1 MKVSIFLY
9 VNKKSSIYRDL
20 NMNNQ
25 PTFLPMSLDEAKAL
39 GFHQFDIILVTG
51 DAYVDH
57 PSFGTALVGRM
68 LWDAGYKVGIIAQ
81 PDWKSDTDF
90 TKLGQPRLFFG
101 VTSGNVDSMVNNY
114 TPNKKKRHDDVYSPG
129 GTGGLRPNRAAIVY
143 TDKLHAIFPDIPIVL
158 GGIEASLRRFAHY
171 DHWSDSVRQ
180 SILADA
186 PADILVFGMGERQVV
201 EIARRLSVGKD
212 TNDLSNNTD
221 IINNTDLTELTDI
234 PGTVIKLELKKWR
247 AIGHEGYIELPSFT
261 EVSQDK
267 GLYARA
273 FRLHYQNQD
282 PVRGRPVAQ
291 QHPKTVVIQNRP
303 AMPLSTA
310 ELDHVYELPY
320 TRMAHQ
326 SYKEPIPALAP
337 VKFSIVSHRGCF
349 ASCSFCA
356 LTHHQGRIVQSRSIG
371 SMVHEVERLVQMPG
385 FKGIVQDV
393 GGPTANMYGMT
404 CGRWETEGACADKIC
419 THPLCKSLDTSHE
432 QQVELLRR
440 LRSIPGVRK
449 VFVGSGIRYDLVL
462 ADHSGYFHDLC
473 EHHVSGQLKV
483 APEHVS
489 GHVTNIMC
497 KPSREVFEEFGSK
510 FKEVNKEL
518 GKKQYIIPYFMS
530 GHPGCTVED
539 MVELAEYIRDNDLYT
554 EQVQD
559 FTPTPMTVSTCM
571 YFTGINPFTM
581 EVVHVAKGREKRI
594 QRALMQYRDQRNHG
608 LVLEGL
614 KMAGREELIGNEWR
628 CLVRR
633 RKGGRGV

>member
-1 MKVSIFLY
+1 
-9 VNKKSSIYRDL
+9 
-20 NMNNQ
+20 MNEQ
-25 PTFLPMSLDEAKAL
+25 PDFLPMSLDEAKAL
-39 GFHQFDIILVTG
+39 GFQEFDIILVTG

-57 PSFGTALVGRM
+57 PSFGTALVGRI

-90 TKLGQPRLFFG
+90 RKLGQPRLLFG

-129 GTGGLRPNRAAIVY
+129 GIWGLRPNRAAIVY
-143 TDKLHAIFPDIPIVL
+143 TDKLHSIFPDTPIVL

-171 DHWSDSVRQ
+171 DYWSDSVRQ

-201 EIARRLSVGKD
+201 EIARRLSVCKD
-212 TNDLSNNTD
+212 TNDLTNNTD
-221 IINNTDLTELTDI
+221 HTDHTDLTNNTDHTDLTNLTDI

-247 AIGHEGYIELPSFT
+247 AMGHEGYIELPSFT
-261 EVSQDK
+261 DVSQDK
-267 GLYARA
+267 ELYARA
-273 FRLHYQNQD
+273 FRLHYHNQD
-282 PVRGRPVAQ
+282 PIRGRPVAQ

-320 TRMAHQ
+320 TRVSHP
-326 SYKEPIPALAP
+326 SYKKSIPALAP

-371 SMVHEVERLVQMPG
+371 SMVREVERLVHMPG

-404 CGRWETEGACADKIC
+404 CGRWEIEGACADKIC
-419 THPLCKSLDTSHE
+419 SHPLCKSLDTSHE
-432 QQVELLRR
+432 RQVELLRH
-440 LRSIPGVRK
+440 LRGIQGVKK
-449 VFVGSGIRYDLVL
+449 VFIGSGIRYDLVL
-462 ADHSGYFHDLC
+462 PDSSGYLHDLC

-489 GHVTNIMC
+489 GHVTDIMC
-497 KPSREVFEEFGSK
+497 KPSREVFDEFRSK

-518 GKKQYIIPYFMS
+518 EKEQYLIPYFMS

-559 FTPTPMTVSTCM
+559 FTPTPMTASTCM
-571 YFTGINPFTM
+571 YYAGINPFTM
-581 EVVHVAKGREKRI
+581 EGVHVVKGREKRI
-594 QRALMQYRDQRNHG
+594 QRALMQYRDGRNHR
-608 LVLEGL
+608 LVYEGL
-614 KMAGREELIGNEWR
+614 KMVGREDLIGNEWL
-628 CLVRR
+628 CLVR
-633 RKGGRGV
+633 RKGGR

>member
-1 MKVSIFLY
+1 
-9 VNKKSSIYRDL
+9 
-20 NMNNQ
+20 
-25 PTFLPMSLDEAKAL
+25 MSLDEAKAL
-39 GFHQFDIILVTG
+39 GFQQFDIILVTG

-81 PDWKSDTDF
+81 PDWKKYTDF
-90 TKLGQPRLFFG
+90 KKLGQPRLFFG

-143 TDKLHAIFPDIPIVL
+143 TDKLHAIFPDTPIVL

-186 PADILVFGMGERQVV
+186 PADILVFGMGERQMV

-212 TNDLSNNTD
+212 TNDLSDNTE
-221 IINNTDLTELTDI
+221 ITDLTDI

-273 FRLHYQNQD
+273 FMLHYQNQD

-303 AMPLSTA
+303 AMPLYTA

-356 LTHHQGRIVQSRSIG
+356 LTHHQGRIMQSRSIG
-371 SMVHEVERLVQMPG
+371 SMVREVERLVQMPD

-404 CGRWETEGACADKIC
+404 CGRWETEGACTDKIC
-419 THPLCKSLDTSHE
+419 THPLCKSLDTSHK

-462 ADHSGYFHDLC
+462 ADSSDYLTELC

-483 APEHVS
+483 APEHVTR
-489 GHVTNIMC
+489 HVNNIMC
-497 KPSREVFEEFGSK
+497 KPSRDVFGEFRRR
-510 FKEVNKEL
+510 FLAVNREL
-518 GKKQYIIPYFMS
+518 GKKQYLIPYFMS

-571 YFTGINPFTM
+571 YYTGINPFTM
-581 EVVHVAKGREKRI
+581 EKVHVAKGREKRI
-594 QRALMQYRDQRNHG
+594 QRALMQYRDERNHG

-633 RKGGRGV
+633 RKGKRGV

>member
-1 MKVSIFLY
+1 
-9 VNKKSSIYRDL
+9 
-20 NMNNQ
+20 
-25 PTFLPMSLDEAKAL
+25 MSLDEEQAL
-39 GFHQFDIILVTG
+39 GFTQFDIVLVTG

-90 TKLGQPRLFFG
+90 KKLGQPRLFFS

-143 TDKLHAIFPDIPIVL
+143 TDKLHAIFPDTPIVL

-171 DHWSDSVRQ
+171 DYWSDSVRQ

-186 PADILVFGMGERQVV
+186 PADILVFGMGEWQVV
-201 EIARRLSVGKD
+201 EIARRFSLGKD
-212 TNDLSNNTD
+212 TNDLTD
-221 IINNTDLTELTDI
+221 ITNLTNLTNI

-247 AIGHEGYIELPSFT
+247 AMGHDGYIELPSFT

-267 GLYARA
+267 ELYARA
-273 FRLHYQNQD
+273 FGLHYQNQD
-282 PVRGRPVAQ
+282 PIRGRPMAQ
-291 QHPKTVVIQNRP
+291 QHPKTVIVQNKP
-303 AMPLSTA
+303 AMPLSTT

-320 TRMAHQ
+320 TRMEHP
-326 SYKEPIPALAP
+326 SYKKSIPALAP

-356 LTHHQGRIVQSRSIG
+356 LTHHQGRIVQSRSIE
-371 SMVHEVERLVQMPG
+371 SIVREVERLVQMPG
-385 FKGIVQDV
+385 FNGIVQDV

-404 CGRWETEGACADKIC
+404 CGRWETEGACAGKIC

-440 LRSIPGVRK
+440 LRQIQGVMK
-449 VFVGSGIRYDLVL
+449 VFIRSGIRYDLLL
-462 ADHSGYFHDLC
+462 AESSGYLHDLC

-497 KPSREVFEEFGSK
+497 KPSREVFDEFMSK

-518 GKKQYIIPYFMS
+518 EKEQYLIPYFMS

-559 FTPTPMTVSTCM
+559 FTPTPMTASTCM
-571 YFTGINPFTM
+571 YYTGINPFTM
-581 EVVHVAKGREKRI
+581 EEVHVAKGKEKRI
-594 QRALMQYRDQRNHG
+594 QRALMQYRDERNYR
-608 LVLEGL
+608 LVYEGL
-614 KMAGREELIGNEWR
+614 KIVGKEELIGNEWQ

-633 RKGGRGV
+633 RGRKKERI

>member
-1 MKVSIFLY
+1 
-9 VNKKSSIYRDL
+9 
-20 NMNNQ
+20 
-25 PTFLPMSLDEAKAL
+25 MSLDEAKAL
-39 GFHQFDIILVTG
+39 GFQQFDIILVTG

-81 PDWKSDTDF
+81 PDWKKYTDF
-90 TKLGQPRLFFG
+90 KKLGQPRLFFG

-143 TDKLHAIFPDIPIVL
+143 TDKLHAIFPDTPIVL

-186 PADILVFGMGERQVV
+186 PADILVFGMGERQMV

-212 TNDLSNNTD
+212 TNDLSDNTK
-221 IINNTDLTELTDI
+221 ITDLTDI

-273 FRLHYQNQD
+273 FMLHYQNQD

-356 LTHHQGRIVQSRSIG
+356 LTHHQGRIMQSRSIG
-371 SMVHEVERLVQMPG
+371 SMVREVERLVQMPD

-404 CGRWETEGACADKIC
+404 CGRWETEGACTDKIC
-419 THPLCKSLDTSHE
+419 THPLCKSLDTSHK

-462 ADHSGYFHDLC
+462 ADSSDYLTELC

-483 APEHVS
+483 APEHVTR
-489 GHVTNIMC
+489 HVNNIMC
-497 KPSREVFEEFGSK
+497 KPSRDVFEEFRRR
-510 FKEVNKEL
+510 FLAVNREL
-518 GKKQYIIPYFMS
+518 GKKQYLIPYFMS

-571 YFTGINPFTM
+571 YYTGINPFTM
-581 EVVHVAKGREKRI
+581 EKVHVAKGREKRI
-594 QRALMQYRDQRNHG
+594 QRALMQYRDERNHG

-614 KMAGREELIGNEWR
+614 KIAGREELIGNEWR

-633 RKGGRGV
+633 RKGKRGV

>member
-1 MKVSIFLY
+1 
-9 VNKKSSIYRDL
+9 VNKKNSIYRDL
-20 NMNNQ
+20 NMNEQ
-25 PTFLPMSLDEAKAL
+25 PDFLPMSLDEAKAL
-39 GFHQFDIILVTG
+39 GFKEFDIILVTG

-68 LWDAGYKVGIIAQ
+68 LWDAGYKVGIIPQ
-81 PDWKSDTDF
+81 PDWKRDTDF
-90 TKLGQPRLFFG
+90 MKLGKPRLFFG
-101 VTSGNVDSMVNNY
+101 VTSGNVDSMVNNN

-143 TDKLHAIFPDIPIVL
+143 TDKLHAIFPDTPIVL

-186 PADILVFGMGERQVV
+186 PADILVFGMGEQQVV

-212 TNDLSNNTD
+212 TNDLTD
-221 IINNTDLTELTDI
+221 HTDHTDLTNLTDI

-247 AIGHEGYIELPSFT
+247 AMGHKGYIELPSFT

-267 GLYARA
+267 ELYARA

-282 PVRGRPVAQ
+282 PVRGRPIAQ

-320 TRMAHQ
+320 TRTQHP
-326 SYKEPIPALAP
+326 SYKKAIPALAP

-349 ASCSFCA
+349 ASCSFCS

-371 SMVHEVERLVQMPG
+371 SMVREVERMVQMPG

-404 CGRWETEGACADKIC
+404 CGRWETEGTCTDKIC

-432 QQVELLRR
+432 RQVKLLRR
-440 LRSIPGVRK
+440 LRGIQGVMK
-449 VFVGSGIRYDLVL
+449 VFIRSGIRYDLVL
-462 ADHSGYFHDLC
+462 ADSSGYLHDLC

-497 KPSREVFEEFGSK
+497 KPSREVFDEFRSK

-518 GKKQYIIPYFMS
+518 EKEQYLIPYFMS

-559 FTPTPMTVSTCM
+559 FTPTPMTASTCM
-571 YFTGINPFTM
+571 YYTDINPFTM
-581 EVVHVAKGREKRI
+581 EEVHVAKSREKRI
-594 QRALMQYRDQRNHG
+594 QRALMQYRDGRNFR
-608 LVLEGL
+608 LVDEGL
-614 KMAGREELIGNEWR
+614 KMVGREELIGNEWQ

-633 RKGGRGV
+633 KGRR

>member
-1 MKVSIFLY
+1 
-9 VNKKSSIYRDL
+9 
-20 NMNNQ
+20 MNNQ

-39 GFHQFDIILVTG
+39 GFTQFDIILVTG

-90 TKLGQPRLFFG
+90 RKLGRPRLFFG
-101 VTSGNVDSMVNNY
+101 VASGNVDSMVNNY

-143 TDKLHAIFPDIPIVL
+143 TDKLHAIFPDTPIVL

-171 DHWSDSVRQ
+171 DYWSDSVRQ

-186 PADILVFGMGERQVV
+186 PGDILVFGMGERQVV
-201 EIARRLSVGKD
+201 EIAGRLSVDKD
-212 TNDLSNNTD
+212 TKDFTD
-221 IINNTDLTELTDI
+221 HTDFTNLTDI
-234 PGTVIKLELKKWR
+234 AGTVIKLELKKWR
-247 AIGHEGYIELPSFT
+247 AVGHELYVKLPSFT

-267 GLYARA
+267 ELYARA
-273 FRLHYQNQD
+273 FGLHYQNQD

-291 QHPKTVVIQNRP
+291 KHPKTVIIQNRP
-303 AMPLSTA
+303 AMPLSRT

-320 TRMAHQ
+320 TRRAHP
-326 SYKEPIPALAP
+326 SYKNSIPALAP

-356 LTHHQGRIVQSRSIG
+356 LTHHQGRIVQSRSIE
-371 SMVHEVERLVQMPG
+371 SIVREVERMVQMPG
-385 FKGIVQDV
+385 FNGIVQDV

-404 CGRWETEGACADKIC
+404 CDKWETEGACVDKIC

-440 LRSIPGVRK
+440 LRGIQGVKK
-449 VFVGSGIRYDLVL
+449 VFIGSGIRYDLVP
-462 ADHSGYFHDLC
+462 ADSSGYLHDLC

-483 APEHVS
+483 APEHVTQ
-489 GHVTNIMC
+489 HVTNIMY
-497 KPSREVFEEFGSK
+497 KPSREVFEEFMSK

-518 GKKQYIIPYFMS
+518 GKEQYLIPYFMS

-539 MVELAEYIRDNDLYT
+539 MVELAEYIRDNNLYT

-559 FTPTPMTVSTCM
+559 FTPTPMTASTCM
-571 YFTGINPFTM
+571 YYTAINPFTM
-581 EVVHVAKGREKRI
+581 KEVHVAMGMEKRI
-594 QRALMQYRDQRNHG
+594 QRALMQYRDGRNYR
-608 LVLEGL
+608 LVYEGL
-614 KMAGREELIGNEWR
+614 KMVGREELIGNEWQ
-628 CLVRR
+628 CLVRQ
-633 RKGGRGV
+633 KGRTNELKSSSI

>member
-1 MKVSIFLY
+1 
-9 VNKKSSIYRDL
+9 
-20 NMNNQ
+20 
-25 PTFLPMSLDEAKAL
+25 MSLDEAKAL
-39 GFHQFDIILVTG
+39 GFQQFDIILVTG

-81 PDWKSDTDF
+81 PDWKNDTDF
-90 TKLGQPRLFFG
+90 KKLGQPRLFFG

-143 TDKLHAIFPDIPIVL
+143 TDKLHAIFPDTPIVL

-186 PADILVFGMGERQVV
+186 PADILVFGMGERQMV

-212 TNDLSNNTD
+212 TNDLSDNTK
-221 IINNTDLTELTDI
+221 ITDLTDI

-273 FRLHYQNQD
+273 FMLHYQNQD

-356 LTHHQGRIVQSRSIG
+356 LTHHQGRIMQSRSIG
-371 SMVHEVERLVQMPG
+371 SMVREVERLVQMPD

-404 CGRWETEGACADKIC
+404 CDRWETGGACADKIC
-419 THPLCKSLDTSHE
+419 THPLCKSLDTSHK

-462 ADHSGYFHDLC
+462 ADSSDYLTELC

-483 APEHVS
+483 APEHVTR
-489 GHVTNIMC
+489 HVTNIMC
-497 KPSREVFEEFGSK
+497 KPSREVFEEFRRR
-510 FKEVNKEL
+510 FLAVNREL
-518 GKKQYIIPYFMS
+518 GKKQYLIPYFMS

-571 YFTGINPFTM
+571 YYTGINPFAM
-581 EVVHVAKGREKRI
+581 EKVHVAKGREKRI
-594 QRALMQYRDQRNHG
+594 QRALMQYRDERNHG

-633 RKGGRGV
+633 RKGKRGV